1 VLELQR
7 SRYEA
12 VVFDMDGVITDTA
25 RMHTAAWK
33 AMFDEF
39 LQSMAATGASDRRP
53 FDEND
58 YLRYVDGRPRDDG
71 VRQFLASR
79 GIRLQDGS
87 PSDQPEIVSVWGL
100 ANRKNRAFLE
110 AVERDGVA
118 TFPSSVAL
126 VRDLQARGIG
136 TAVISASRNAA
147 RILDR
152 AHVGSLFP
160 VRVDGIELERLHL
173 PGKPDPA
180 VFVEATRRLG
190 AKPGRTV
197 VIEDAI
203 AGVEA
208 GRAGD
213 FAFVVGVDRN
223 GRGDELRAR
232 GADAVVRDLA
242 EVSVVP

>member
-71 VRQFLASR
+71 VRQFVASR

-87 PSDQPEIVSVWGL
+87 PSDQP
-100 ANRKNRAFLE
+100 
-110 AVERDGVA
+110 
-118 TFPSSVAL
+118 
-126 VRDLQARGIG
+126 
-136 TAVISASRNAA
+136 
-147 RILDR
+147 
-152 AHVGSLFP
+152 
-160 VRVDGIELERLHL
+160 
-173 PGKPDPA
+173 
-180 VFVEATRRLG
+180 
-190 AKPGRTV
+190 
-197 VIEDAI
+197 
-203 AGVEA
+203 
-208 GRAGD
+208 
-213 FAFVVGVDRN
+213 
-223 GRGDELRAR
+223 
-232 GADAVVRDLA
+232 
-242 EVSVVP
+242 